1 MSNLY
6 ALVNIK
12 IAGLSTHA
20 RPVEFEYDDKRQPIS
35 IKKIVTTCPKCSSF
49 NEYKVDIKDNSDI
62 IEVKCD
68 NCEKSGKKDINVIK
82 VEKKIDTTKVTITE
96 SVESD
101 FIDPIQA
108 GLFHVEQV

>member
-6 ALVNIK
+6 ALVEIK

-20 RPVEFEYDDKRQPIS
+20 RPVDFTYDDKRQPIS

-49 NEYKVDIKDNSDI
+49 NEYEVDIKDNS
-62 IEVKCD
+62 EVLKVECS
-68 NCEKSGKKDINVIK
+68 NCEKSDNPKISAIK
-82 VEKKIDTTKVTITE
+82 VVNKIDTTKVKITE
-96 SVESD
+96 STESD
-101 FIDPIQA
+101 FIDPVQA